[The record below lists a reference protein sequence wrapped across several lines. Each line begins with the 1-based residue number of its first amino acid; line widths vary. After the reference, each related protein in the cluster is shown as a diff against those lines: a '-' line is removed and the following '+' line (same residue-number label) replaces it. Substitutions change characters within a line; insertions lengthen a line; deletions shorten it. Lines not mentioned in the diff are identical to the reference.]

1 MTVMSE
7 ACRFVQRRRFGV
19 LPVRM
24 PSMLCMN
31 SYSKEYVAA
40 CRKRV
45 ADFARLAEAFFAE
58 VEAKFV

>member
-1 MTVMSE
+1 
-7 ACRFVQRRRFGV
+7 
-19 LPVRM
+19 
-24 PSMLCMN
+24 MLCMN